1 MLQHFQS
8 SPSLPLFPGFVGQT
22 NGGHPAQTDTSPETV
37 MSPTLMEPDS
47 IPEEDERNYEVPL
60 SQEQKPEA
68 YPNGPIC
75 VYEPFVDLYLEPT
88 VDQCRQYDVIMNVAS
103 EVRNPFVAKVEDKIE
118 PDIRI
123 DGGGGIQYAP
133 IRDRA
138 VQQRGDDDLDL
149 TNASTTSKATP
160 IQPALDA
167 EEVTPRPRK
176 DPEYIHIQW
185 EHNSDIVPELLDLV
199 KLMDERIAQ
208 GKRVLVH
215 CQCGV
220 SRSASLVVAYGLYKD
235 PTLSVQEAYDKV
247 KDRSQWI
254 GPNMNLIMQ
263 LQEFRTSLMHG
274 GLLSVNRG
282 MTPITPGSAFGAW
295 HRQFPAKTDGP
306 SLARSRFVAS
316 PIEVNREESHATV
329 EAGSSSAP
337 STAGLPPPTA
347 DLLPPARARAVSAVD
362 PSGRVVPI
370 LLLNSDATTPVA
382 NVQDTAEAEQAKPE
396 ALHSVPVEHFN
407 GSSAEAEFA
416 LTPIQPSPDVD
427 PADSFGLMSPSTTEF
442 SSSPFDRAALLSRL
456 GMNPMEQE
464 TAAPPRRSLSLR
476 NKKTSTLNSGNE
488 LLNEPNTQFRLR
500 IKVSSPDLHEQHQLQ
515 KLRADIDASQGSTPF
530 TSELGEAALLSPR
543 ATEFTQNPFALAS
556 SVPQS
561 PANADTPT
569 TSDSDPRSPVQ
580 EKGGSPITRSI
591 FDVL

>member
-1 MLQHFQS
+1 
-8 SPSLPLFPGFVGQT
+8 
-22 NGGHPAQTDTSPETV
+22 
-37 MSPTLMEPDS
+37 MEPDS
-47 IPEEDERNYEVPL
+47 IPEEDERSYEVPL

-75 VYEPFVDLYLEPT
+75 VYEPYVDLYLEPT

-133 IRDRA
+133 VRDRTI
-138 VQQRGDDDLDL
+138 QQRGDNDFDS
-149 TNASTTSKATP
+149 TNASTTPKATP
-160 IQPALDA
+160 VEPAFNT

-235 PTLSVQEAYDKV
+235 PALSVQEAYDKV

-295 HRQFPAKTDGP
+295 HRQFPSKTDGP
-306 SLARSRFVAS
+306 TVTRSRIVTS
-316 PIEVNREESHATV
+316 PTEANAEGGHTV
-329 EAGSSSAP
+329 PEGGSSSAP

-347 DLLPPARARAVSAVD
+347 ELLPPARARAVSAVD

-370 LLLNSDATTPVA
+370 LLLNSDATTPVTTVLETA
-382 NVQDTAEAEQAKPE
+382 QAVQASPE
-396 ALHSVPVEHFN
+396 TVSPMLSEPIN
-407 GSSAEAEFA
+407 GSPAEAEFA
-416 LTPIQPSPDVD
+416 LTPLQPSPEVD

-456 GMNPMEQE
+456 GMNPVEQE
-464 TAAPPRRSLSLR
+464 TNTPPRRSLSLR
-476 NKKTSTLNSGNE
+476 NKKTSTLNVSDE
-488 LLNEPNTQFRLR
+488 LLSEPKTQSRLR

-530 TSELGEAALLSPR
+530 TAGLGDEALLSPR
-543 ATEFTQNPFALAS
+543 ATELTQNPFSLAS
-556 SVPQS
+556 SIPPS

-569 TSDSDPRSPVQ
+569 KPDSDPRSPVQ